1 MTISVFLVVLFAAFL
16 HASWNA
22 LVKGGDSVL
31 LTTVLITMTGA
42 VIAAAMLPFCRMPR
56 TESFAYLGISVIL
69 QVIYFL
75 LISRIYQHCD
85 MSTAYPLMRGSAPL
99 ITAVI
104 GTAALGES
112 LSAGAWIGILLVC
125 TGIFSMVV
133 FGTTLRLK
141 ENRLAFLNAGIIA
154 GYTVVDGIGV
164 RLSDSP
170 AAYVLWIML
179 LQVIALTGMQLGS
192 GKRTFLAYAG
202 RYWKLGVI
210 GGLGMMGS
218 YGLALWAMTAA
229 PIVLVAALRET
240 SILFALLIS
249 GLLLGEK
256 IPRSKLMGAL
266 FIFSG
271 VVMIRI

>member
-1 MTISVFLVVLFAAFL
+1 MLPDIKNQNGGNITISVFLVVLFAAFL
-16 HASWNA
+16 QASWNA
-22 LVKGGDSVL
+22 LVKDGDLVL
-31 LTTVLITMTGA
+31 LTTVLI
-42 VIAAAMLPFCRMPR
+42 
-56 TESFAYLGISVIL
+56 
-69 QVIYFL
+69 
-75 LISRIYQHCD
+75 
-85 MSTAYPLMRGSAPL
+85 
-99 ITAVI
+99 
-104 GTAALGES
+104 TAALGES
-112 LSAGAWIGILLVC
+112 LSASAWMGLLLVC

-133 FGTTLRLK
+133 FGKTLRLK

-164 RLSDSP
+164 RLSDAP
-170 AAYVLWIML
+170 TAYVLWIML
-179 LQVIALTGMQLGS
+179 FQGIILTGMQLGS
-192 GKRTFLAYAG
+192 GRKTFLAYAE

-229 PIVLVAALRET
+229 PIVVVAALRET